1 MERIKPIARFT
12 LGFLLIIFGANG
24 FHNFLDLPA
33 MPTSAETVF
42 QSIGYLIIY
51 VKMFEIL
58 IGIALVLNVFV
69 PLALLVLT
77 PISLNILVFHIGT
90 GFFSGILP
98 GAMVAGLNVFLL
110 YAYFDF
116 YKPFFTRRA
125 DT

>member
-1 MERIKPIARFT
+1 MERTKPIARFT

-24 FHNFLDLPA
+24 FHNFLGLPE
-33 MPTSAETVF
+33 MPATAETVF
-42 QSIGYLIIY
+42 QSIGYLIMY

-58 IGIALVLNVFV
+58 IGVALVLNVFV

-77 PISLNILVFHIGT
+77 PISLNILFFHIGT
-90 GFFSGILP
+90 GFYSGILP

-116 YKPFFTRRA
+116 YKPFFNRRA